1 MRTKTPP
8 SLKWLVDRRAR
19 LAYDLERDA
28 KEVKTCATRAAG
40 LAAKVEVMKQDLAAI
55 DRALSMHEVRVH
67 PESIA
72 LKNTWRSDRLFGH
85 NHLTRNLL
93 LYLRRSQG
101 RWCSTSELMA
111 FVAERGKVPVTP
123 ELYPT
128 LRLSVRKRLQ
138 NLRVAGRV
146 VRQHGAKT
154 RQEGYWALPNDHNPH
169 AGQMVRLP

>member
-1 MRTKTPP
+1 MRTKTPS

-28 KEVKTCATRAAG
+28 KEAKASAFRASS
-40 LAAKVEVMKQDLAAI
+40 LAAKIEVMRGDLAAI
-55 DRALSMHEVRVH
+55 DRALSLHEVRVH

-72 LKNTWRSDRLFGH
+72 PRNTWRVDRLFGH

-93 LYLRRSQG
+93 LCLRQSQG

-111 FVAERGKVPVTP
+111 FVAKRGKVAITP
-123 ELYPT
+123 DLYPA

-138 NLRVAGRV
+138 NLRAAGRV

-154 RQEGYWALPNDHNPH
+154 RQEGYWALPTTSARDSS
-169 AGQMVRLP
+169 